1 MKERKEMKEE
11 GRKIWK
17 KSSREYQRQIQ
28 EGSVDSGVAIGV

>member
-17 KSSREYQRQIQ
+17 KSNTEYQRQIQ
-28 EGSVDSGVAIGV
+28 QGSFDRGLTIGV